1 MLCYCG
7 RCRMYI
13 KAQLEAEK
21 DRANRLEQEER
32 DKLLAF
38 RLASGSNSNHTTV
51 VVAAPT
57 KEEKVRQEWQAG
69 FQALIL
75 QERVL
80 GRILGEEN

>member
-51 VVAAPT
+51 VVAAST

-69 FQALIL
+69 GCWAGYSVRRTD
-75 QERVL
+75 EYASPRT
-80 GRILGEEN
+80 

>member
-1 MLCYCG
+1 
-7 RCRMYI
+7 MYI

-51 VVAAPT
+51 VVAAPA
-57 KEEKVRQEWQAG
+57 KEEKVG
-69 FQALIL
+69 
-75 QERVL
+75 
-80 GRILGEEN
+80 